1 MVRDSHEP
9 VAEDDGIPAVNYAVP
24 DGTTRTT
31 VDASTS
37 TPLRARRRPRKGLL
51 LLTGLAFSVG
61 LVFAV
66 YELGDPGGAMPAN
79 HPDISGMTAAPT
91 AAAATPTT
99 PALDEAQVAELTAKI
114 EADPNDLAS
123 MRALADVYFRAE
135 QFEASATWLE
145 RFVEQ
150 QPNDLD
156 SRLVLGVA
164 YFNVKRVADAK
175 AQWLR
180 ASEISPTS
188 PHPWYNLG
196 FGYVAQD
203 PPELEAA
210 TAAWQRVIELAP
222 GSDIALS
229 AEEHL
234 GRVQAASTPAASTP
248 AASAP
253 GAAPTSTTTP

>member
-51 LLTGLAFSVG
+51 LLTGLAFAAG

-66 YELGDPGGAMPAN
+66 YELGDPAGAMPAN

-91 AAAATPTT
+91 AVAATPTT

-135 QFEASATWLE
+135 QFEASAAWLE
-145 RFVEQ
+145 RFVAQ

-164 YFNVKRVADAK
+164 YFNVNNVADAE

-180 ASEISPTS
+180 AAEVSPTS

-196 FGYVAQD
+196 FAYIAQD
-203 PPELEAA
+203 PPNLEQAA
-210 TAAWQRVIELAP
+210 AAWAKVSELAP

-229 AEEHL
+229 AAEHL
-234 GRVQAASTPAASTP
+234 DRIQAASTPAAVPS
-248 AASAP
+248 
-253 GAAPTSTTTP
+253 PTSTP